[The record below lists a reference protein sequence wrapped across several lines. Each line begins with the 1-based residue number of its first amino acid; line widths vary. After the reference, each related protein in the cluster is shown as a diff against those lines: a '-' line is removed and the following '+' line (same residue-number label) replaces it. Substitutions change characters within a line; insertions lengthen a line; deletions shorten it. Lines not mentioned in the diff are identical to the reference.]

1 MQTLQSLDQFQPSPK
16 PEPTMNA
23 NATSLIAAV
32 IAVAS
37 AASIGVALANVFTST
52 PQPEVIKLE
61 RVVVEG
67 HRTHAPAERAVA
79 MVEQL
84 PTVVITG
91 RAVPAAEVQVA
102 EADKRAGE
110 ES

>member
-1 MQTLQSLDQFQPSPK
+1 
-16 PEPTMNA
+16 MNA
-23 NATSLIAAV
+23 NAQSLIAAV

-37 AASIGVALANVFTST
+37 AASIGVALANVFTSPA

-67 HRTHAPAERAVA
+67 QRTRAPAEQAVA
-79 MVEQL
+79 RVEQL

-91 RAVPAAEVQVA
+91 RAAPADEVQVA
-102 EADKRAGE
+102 QAAKRTGKAG
-110 ES
+110 

>member
-1 MQTLQSLDQFQPSPK
+1 
-16 PEPTMNA
+16 MNA
-23 NATSLIAAV
+23 NAQSLIAAV
-32 IAVAS
+32 IAVAG

-67 HRTHAPAERAVA
+67 HRTHAVAVI
-79 MVEQL
+79 EHL

-91 RAVPAAEVQVA
+91 RAVSDELQVA
-102 EADKRAGE
+102 QAAKRAGKAG
-110 ES
+110 